1 MSKEI
6 ICNCT
11 EYESRI
17 AILED
22 RVLSNLYVERS
33 SERSIAGNIYKGKVV
48 RIVPGIQA
56 AFVDIGLDRTAFL
69 YIPDTIREV
78 SEETDIIADRDD
90 HLLEYSL
97 ENGFLPPEDTL
108 KEGQEI
114 LVQVSKEALKT
125 KGARVTT
132 HISLPGRNL
141 VLMPTVRHI
150 GVSRRI
156 TDERERERLREI
168 MERTRPGECGVI
180 ARTASEGK
188 KEAELKSDV
197 EYLRRLWDTIK
208 EKERRAS
215 APGIVHKELSITLR
229 AIRDLYAEDVSRIV
243 IDSEEEHR
251 KALDFMDSF
260 MPQRTCSVD
269 WYREAIPIFDHF
281 GIELDISKMLQK
293 KVWLKSGGYIVIE
306 ETEAL
311 CSIDVN
317 TGKYVGKQNMEE
329 TIFKTNMEAVDEIAN
344 QLPLRNIGGIII
356 IDFIDMEMEANREK
370 VINALSA
377 AMSKDRSRTNIQKI
391 SELGLIEMTRQRRR
405 KSLSDTVCEPCP
417 HCSGRGRI
425 KSRASVCYEIFRE
438 IEREAAHGTTRTFC
452 VLVHPEVEQ
461 CLLEEENQVLRN
473 LEARLNRKILVE
485 SDTSFHK
492 ETFEI
497 IPVQ

>member
-69 YIPDTIREV
+69 YIPDTAHEV

-90 HLLEYSL
+90 DLLEYSL
-97 ENGFLPPEDTL
+97 ENGILPREDTL

-168 MERTRPGECGVI
+168 MERTRTGECGVI

-188 KEAELKSDV
+188 EEAELQD
-197 EYLRRLWDTIK
+197 
-208 EKERRAS
+208 
-215 APGIVHKELSITLR
+215 
-229 AIRDLYAEDVSRIV
+229 
-243 IDSEEEHR
+243 
-251 KALDFMDSF
+251 
-260 MPQRTCSVD
+260 
-269 WYREAIPIFDHF
+269 
-281 GIELDISKMLQK
+281 
-293 KVWLKSGGYIVIE
+293 
-306 ETEAL
+306 
-311 CSIDVN
+311 
-317 TGKYVGKQNMEE
+317 
-329 TIFKTNMEAVDEIAN
+329 
-344 QLPLRNIGGIII
+344 
-356 IDFIDMEMEANREK
+356 
-370 VINALSA
+370 
-377 AMSKDRSRTNIQKI
+377 
-391 SELGLIEMTRQRRR
+391 R
-405 KSLSDTVCEPCP
+405 KSV
-417 HCSGRGRI
+417 
-425 KSRASVCYEIFRE
+425 V
-438 IEREAAHGTTRTFC
+438 
-452 VLVHPEVEQ
+452 
-461 CLLEEENQVLRN
+461 
-473 LEARLNRKILVE
+473 
-485 SDTSFHK
+485 
-492 ETFEI
+492 
-497 IPVQ
+497 

>member
-22 RVLSNLYVERS
+22 RALSNLYVERS
-33 SERSIAGNIYKGKVV
+33 NEQSIAGNIYKGKVV

-69 YIPDTIREV
+69 YIPDTGHDV
-78 SEETDIIADRDD
+78 SEETGLIADRDD
-90 HLLEYSL
+90 NPFEYSL
-97 ENGFLPPEDTL
+97 DNRIFPGEDTL

-141 VLMPTVRHI
+141 VLMPTVSHI

-168 MERTRPGECGVI
+168 IERMRPGECGVI

-188 KEAELKSDV
+188 EEADLKGDF
-197 EYLRRLWDTIK
+197 EYLYRLWNTIT
-208 EKERRAS
+208 EKERCAS
-215 APGIVHKELSITLR
+215 APGLVHRELSITLR
-229 AIRDLYAEDVSRIV
+229 AIRDLYTEDVTRIV
-243 IDSEEEHR
+243 IDSEEEHG
-251 KALDFMDSF
+251 KARDFMDSF
-260 MPQRTCSVD
+260 MPHRTCSVD

-317 TGKYVGKQNMEE
+317 TGKYVGKKNMEE

-356 IDFIDMEMEANREK
+356 IDFIDMETEANREK
-370 VINALSA
+370 VFNALSA

-391 SELGLIEMTRQRRR
+391 SEFGLIEMTRQRRR

-417 HCSGRGRI
+417 CCSGRGRV

-438 IEREAAHGTTRTFC
+438 IEREAAHGTTQTFC

-461 CLLEEENQVLRN
+461 CLLEEENHVLRN
-473 LEARLNRKILVE
+473 LEARLGRKLLVE
-485 SDTSFHK
+485 SDNSFHR